1 MTVPAG
7 RRCRCGCEQEIH
19 RHYYGRPYCGRCGP
33 GLCARFREPA
43 RLRLRR
49 WQTALYRALGYR

>member
-19 RHYYGRPYCGRCGP
+19 RHYHGRPYCG
-33 GLCARFREPA
+33 RFREPA